1 MAERRNT
8 DGSGQSRRIK
18 LRNIN
23 KPKHRY
29 RISVI
34 GVIFLACFS
43 ILIARVFWHQIVNGE
58 YLSRA
63 ALEQQTSDNTVS
75 AKRGKIYDRNYR
87 VLASNVTVETISIAP
102 SQLKSSIEKSGL
114 SVQTAADEFAR
125 ILNVKSDEV
134 KDKIN
139 KTDSGFEYIKKKAE
153 KEETDALRNYINDH
167 KLSGVKFAEDVKRY
181 YPYNNLA
188 SHVIGFVGS
197 DNQGLEGIES
207 VYDDKLSGVPGRV
220 ISTRETAGIDSG
232 SDYESY
238 IEAQDGNSVVLTI
251 DEVIQSYV
259 EKHLENAR
267 VSNKLEEGA
276 AAIVMDVKSGDVLA
290 MATKPDYDL
299 NSPFEITQPILDKYP
314 NAEEDLKKL
323 DGTEYLTKFNE
334 IIQVVRRN
342 KAVVDSYEPGSTF
355 KAVVASTAIETGAC
369 TLDDV
374 FNCGGSLK
382 VLTET
387 IHCANRSGHG
397 SQKFAEAVQ
406 NSCNPA
412 FIMIGQ
418 KIGKERFLKNIR
430 AFGFFEET
438 GIELPGET
446 TGVGFTE
453 DKFTDV
459 DLATSSFGQS
469 ITVTP
474 LQMITAV
481 SAVANGGTLYKPHL
495 VKEIVNSDSIV
506 VEKNEPETV
515 RQVISEETSKTMC
528 SILES
533 VVSKGGG
540 KNAYLAGYRVAGKTG
555 TSEKYPRG
563 NSKYVASFIGF
574 APADD
579 PKVACL
585 VILDQP
591 AQGMPYYG
599 GVIAA
604 PVVKNI
610 LEETLQYLGVEPK
623 YNEDEKKYAE
633 IEIPDISGKTTDEA
647 SKILKEAGFEIR
659 IKGSGKTITDQLPKA
674 HTKLAKDGTVVAYTD
689 GEKTVRNITVP
700 DVKGQGAA
708 QAAATL
714 TNSGL
719 NVHVKGAAGTGEAV
733 CSGQSPV
740 AGTVVE
746 PGTVVSIDFSY
757 SDVNTAD

>member
-153 KEETDALRNYINDH
+153 KEEADALRNYINDH

-591 AQGMPYYG
+591 AQ
-599 GVIAA
+599 
-604 PVVKNI
+604 
-610 LEETLQYLGVEPK
+610 ECR
-623 YNEDEKKYAE
+623 
-633 IEIPDISGKTTDEA
+633 TTA
-647 SKILKEAGFEIR
+647 VL
-659 IKGSGKTITDQLPKA
+659 LP
-674 HTKLAKDGTVVAYTD
+674 H
-689 GEKTVRNITVP
+689 RW
-700 DVKGQGAA
+700 
-708 QAAATL
+708 
-714 TNSGL
+714 
-719 NVHVKGAAGTGEAV
+719 
-733 CSGQSPV
+733 
-740 AGTVVE
+740 
-746 PGTVVSIDFSY
+746 
-757 SDVNTAD
+757 